1 MFSMIDLL
9 DDYNMRESC
18 EEYYSKHVTDS
29 YQYYRSHEE
38 EFLFLEDGGEWY
50 APVIERHRYVI
61 QNHGFEGS
69 NPFRSISGDPP
80 PH

>member
-9 DDYNMRESC
+9 DDFNMRESC

-38 EFLFLEDGGEWY
+38 EFLFLEDGGE
-50 APVIERHRYVI
+50 
-61 QNHGFEGS
+61 
-69 NPFRSISGDPP
+69 
-80 PH
+80 